1 MFCSECGKEI
11 ADSSKFC
18 SECGKAANLIDY
30 DSIDK
35 AKKSTWKKSKES
47 LEESER
53 QRVET
58 MDDHEENV
66 LVGWS
71 YNIMKILLFLFVI
84 ITLIAIAFSR

>member
-1 MFCSECGKEI
+1 M
-11 ADSSKFC
+11 FC

>member
-1 MFCSECGKEI
+1 MI
-11 ADSSKFC
+11 Q
-18 SECGKAANLIDY
+18 LI
-30 DSIDK
+30 K
-35 AKKSTWKKSKES
+35 QKKSTWKKSKES